1 MDTKKLG
8 RQTVRLTSPPSI
20 AGFGSA
26 VGKKEGQGPL
36 GRCFD
41 FASQDDSFA
50 EKSWEKAE
58 TAMQKQA
65 LSYAL
70 DKAGISSDQLDYV
83 FAGDLLNQC
92 IATSYSLRAQN
103 APFFGLYGAC
113 STMAEGMSLAAM
125 LVDGGFASYAAA
137 LTSSHFCSAE
147 RQYRNPLEYG
157 GQKPP
162 TAQWTTTGS
171 GAIILSRKGT
181 GPFITHVTTGK
192 VVDKGITDANNM
204 GAAMAPAAYATL
216 HAHFEETG
224 RSPTFMT
231 SSSPATW
238 AAWER
243 KLSQTFSNGMALT

>member
-171 GAIILSRKGT
+171 GAVILSM
-181 GPFITHVTTGK
+181 V
-192 VVDKGITDANNM
+192 
-204 GAAMAPAAYATL
+204 
-216 HAHFEETG
+216 
-224 RSPTFMT
+224 
-231 SSSPATW
+231 
-238 AAWER
+238 
-243 KLSQTFSNGMALT
+243 

>member
-70 DKAGISSDQLDYV
+70 DKAGISSEQLDYV

-125 LVDGGFASYAAA
+125 LVDGGFASYAGPDLLPFLLGGAPVPQPSGVWWAKAA
-137 LTSSHFCSAE
+137 HRPMDHHRVRRCHSVPQRNRSLYYPYHH
-147 RQYRNPLEYG
+147 RQSRRQGDYRRQQHG
-157 GQKPP
+157 GCH
-162 TAQWTTTGS
+162 
-171 GAIILSRKGT
+171 
-181 GPFITHVTTGK
+181 GPCRLRHTPRPF
-192 VVDKGITDANNM
+192 
-204 GAAMAPAAYATL
+204 
-216 HAHFEETG
+216 
-224 RSPTFMT
+224 
-231 SSSPATW
+231 
-238 AAWER
+238 
-243 KLSQTFSNGMALT
+243 

>member
-147 RQYRNPLEYG
+147 RQYRNPSGVRWAKAAHCTMDHHRVRRGHSVPQRNRSLYYPCHHRQSCGQGDYRHQQHG
-157 GQKPP
+157 G
-162 TAQWTTTGS
+162 
-171 GAIILSRKGT
+171 RH
-181 GPFITHVTTGK
+181 GPRRLRHTPRPF
-192 VVDKGITDANNM
+192 
-204 GAAMAPAAYATL
+204 
-216 HAHFEETG
+216 
-224 RSPTFMT
+224 
-231 SSSPATW
+231 
-238 AAWER
+238 
-243 KLSQTFSNGMALT
+243 